1 MVDVAQ
7 GGYRPVTLTAS
18 RRPGEYRGHFCCKA
32 EGLTEDPLRVC
43 VVGRGM
49 LQQGRGEE
57 LENIHE
63 VGEGFNSGLGGIH
76 W

>member
-1 MVDVAQ
+1 MGVII
-7 GGYRPVTLTAS
+7 
-18 RRPGEYRGHFCCKA
+18 CCKA
-32 EGLTEDPLRVC
+32 EGQTEDPPWRLW

-57 LENIHE
+57 LDNTHE
-63 VGEGFNSGLGGIH
+63 VGEGFNSGVGGIH

>member
-1 MVDVAQ
+1 M
-7 GGYRPVTLTAS
+7 
-18 RRPGEYRGHFCCKA
+18 EYRGHFCCKA